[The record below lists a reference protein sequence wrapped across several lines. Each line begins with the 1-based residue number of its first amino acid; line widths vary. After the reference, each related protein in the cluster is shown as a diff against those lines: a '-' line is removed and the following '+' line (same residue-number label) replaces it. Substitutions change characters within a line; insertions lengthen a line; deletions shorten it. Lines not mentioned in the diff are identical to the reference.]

1 MFKKILMTLLTLAMI
16 LGLCACGNM
25 AVLSPGNFTFNHI
38 HSDTY
43 HKPMCFTVEKWWD
56 NSEGIEVK
64 TKECGT
70 LYFSEGDYVLVEDGD
85 ECPYCTDVMD
95 E

>member
-1 MFKKILMTLLTLAMI
+1 MLYRFVMSKADLA
-16 LGLCACGNM
+16 
-25 AVLSPGNFTFNHI
+25 
-38 HSDTY
+38 
-43 HKPMCFTVEKWWD
+43 EK
-56 NSEGIEVK
+56 VK

>member
-1 MFKKILMTLLTLAMI
+1 MKRFVVLLMSLLMI
-16 LGLCACGNM
+16 LSLCACGNM
-25 AVLSPGNFTFNHI
+25 AVLSPGTFTFNHI

-43 HKPMCFTVEKWWD
+43 HNPMCFTVEKWWD
-56 NSEGIEVK
+56 NSDGIEVK

-85 ECPYCTDVMD
+85 ECPYCTDVMTK
-95 E
+95 